1 MGARTRTRERV
12 LLSYL
17 GTTAGRATPGGP
29 RKAQPMP
36 RGLPLRFRRWIR
48 KRRTFLPDCHY
59 FVFNE
64 LLILSSRT
72 RRTRAKIKMR
82 GGKERKRFARDI
94 VRRYQAVAYALP
106 SPSARMIM
114 RYPPAILACVSVT
127 LIEHAA
133 EIMDYR

>member
-1 MGARTRTRERV
+1 M
-12 LLSYL
+12 SYL
-17 GTTAGRATPGGP
+17 GTTAGRAT
-29 RKAQPMP
+29 
-36 RGLPLRFRRWIR
+36 
-48 KRRTFLPDCHY
+48 RRTAKSATDAAGASTPFPSLDSQKAHPFLPDCHY

-106 SPSARMIM
+106 SPSARAHDNAL
-114 RYPPAILACVSVT
+114 PPAILACVSVT